1 MKRVALL
8 LLITALVCFLSIA
21 FPALAQAEG
30 HDVQAKLTVNVETE
44 FVFVTASLTKNDGVT
59 ALGLR
64 VEYDEETFELVESEF
79 KTALS
84 SLDPTDA
91 FHDEAL
97 TYEYPYRIS
106 YIGYGENR
114 TDVGDLFTLKFRVRN
129 DAVNGKKK
137 FSLYVYDM
145 SYYDGASL
153 VTPSEFEGEGGADP
167 SGGKKLAEDSYVL
180 SNGIF
185 PSTKGNVPLIVG
197 MSVGGGAI
205 LVLLAAAAVVTIKKK
220 RTNDKKA

>member
-1 MKRVALL
+1 MGAG
-8 LLITALVCFLSIA
+8 
-21 FPALAQAEG
+21 ALAQAET
-30 HDVQAKLTVNVETE
+30 HAVQAKLTVDVESE

-64 VEYDEETFELVESEF
+64 VEYDQEAFELVESEF

-106 YIGYGENR
+106 YVGYGENK
-114 TDVGDLFTLKFRVRN
+114 TDVGDLFRLKFRVK
-129 DAVNGKKK
+129 DGAVNGKKK
-137 FSLYVYDM
+137 FSLYAYDM

-153 VTPSEFEGEGGADP
+153 VTSTEFEGEGGADP

-185 PSTKGNVPLIVG
+185 PSAKGNVPLIVG
-197 MSVGGGAI
+197 MSVGGGVI
-205 LVLLAAAAVVTIKKK
+205 LALLAAAAVVTINKK
-220 RTNDKKA
+220 RARDKKA